1 MKHFFLKLRIILL
14 CDYLYYILFF
24 ITCIFLLININKKID
39 VPIFTNNS
47 YELIIN
53 DYKINDK
60 TITIY
65 FDNII
70 GKYYVDNDEK
80 VKEFK
85 DNYSFGD
92 KIYIEGEISVPN
104 NNTIPNNRLRV
115 ARIIVGDDDPLG
127 NVGCNGVVLH

>member
-1 MKHFFLKLRIILL
+1 MKHFSLKLRIILL
-14 CDYLYYILFF
+14 CDYLYYILLF

-39 VPIFTNNS
+39 VPILTNNS

-70 GKYYVDNDEK
+70 GKYYVDNG
-80 VKEFK
+80 VKEAMNAK
-85 DNYSFGD
+85 NIKNKLVIKYDSFSLNL
-92 KIYIEGEISVPN
+92 IFFNIN
-104 NNTIPNNRLRV
+104 N
-115 ARIIVGDDDPLG
+115 IILLNIDT
-127 NVGCNGVVLH
+127 

>member
-1 MKHFFLKLRIILL
+1 MKHFSLKLRIILL

-39 VPIFTNNS
+39 VPILTNNS

-70 GKYYVDNDEK
+70 GKYYIDNNDEK

-104 NNTIPNNRLRV
+104 NNTIPNNF
-115 ARIIVGDDDPLG
+115 
-127 NVGCNGVVLH
+127 N